1 MRVMRS
7 WNLQAVEEIFASAA
21 TDASLWSRAIQTAS
35 EQTDSIGALIL
46 PVTGQGFPSAPAT
59 EGIARATEVYFR
71 DGWCERDIRYSPL
84 KSLLEGNV
92 IDDLDFISPEEMK
105 RTPYYQEF
113 LAPTGLRW
121 FGGIPVRVDDQVWC
135 LSIQRG
141 IRQDPFSPEEKQKL
155 KQLSRRLS
163 SAAALARALG
173 FAAASAALE
182 AFDLSHTAVALLN
195 AKGEVARTN
204 RAADRLM
211 AGELQVRQG
220 RICSID
226 QGANDHLSRALRELL
241 WKTSGASLLAPVML
255 PRKDKRPV
263 LAYPVK
269 MSQLSASYFAECQA
283 AIVLVDT
290 DARRR
295 TPEATLRGAFHLTQA
310 EARLASQLASGASLD
325 TVCERLGIVKETG
338 RNQLKSIFAK
348 TGTSRQAEL
357 VLLIASML

>member
-1 MRVMRS
+1 MRS
-7 WNLQAVEEIFASAA
+7 CDLQAVEEIFATAA

-46 PVTGQGFPSAPAT
+46 PVTGQGFPSVPAS

-121 FGGIPVRVDDQVWC
+121 FGGVPVRVDDQVWC

-155 KQLSRRLS
+155 KQLSRRLN

-204 RAADRLM
+204 RAADRLL

-241 WKTSGASLLAPVML
+241 WKASGASLLPPVML

-269 MSQLSASYFAECQA
+269 MSQLSASYFSECQA

-310 EARLASQLASGASLD
+310 EARLASQLASGDSLN

>member
-1 MRVMRS
+1 MRS
-7 WNLQAVEEIFASAA
+7 WDLQAVEEIFATAA

-46 PVTGQGFPSAPAT
+46 PVTGQGFPSVPAS

-121 FGGIPVRVDDQVWC
+121 FGGVPVRVDDQVWC

-155 KQLSRRLS
+155 KQLSRRLN

-204 RAADRLM
+204 RAADRLL

-241 WKTSGASLLAPVML
+241 WKASGASLLPPVML

-269 MSQLSASYFAECQA
+269 MSQLSASYFSECQA

-310 EARLASQLASGASLD
+310 EARLASQLASGDSLN

>member
-46 PVTGQGFPSAPAT
+46 PVTGQGFPSVPAT

-141 IRQDPFSPEEKQKL
+141 IKQDPFSPEEKQKL

-269 MSQLSASYFAECQA
+269 MSQLSASYFSECQA

-310 EARLASQLASGASLD
+310 EARLASQLASGDSLN

>member
-46 PVTGQGFPSAPAT
+46 PVTGQGFPSVSAT

>member
-1 MRVMRS
+1 MRS
-7 WNLQAVEEIFASAA
+7 WDLQAVEEIFATAA

-46 PVTGQGFPSAPAT
+46 PVTGQGFPSVPAS

-121 FGGIPVRVDDQVWC
+121 FGGVPVRVDDQVWC

-155 KQLSRRLS
+155 KQLSRRLN

-204 RAADRLM
+204 RAADRLL

-241 WKTSGASLLAPVML
+241 WKASGASLLPPVML

-269 MSQLSASYFAECQA
+269 MSQLSASYFSECQA

-310 EARLASQLASGASLD
+310 EARLASRLASGDSLN

>member
-1 MRVMRS
+1 MRS
-7 WNLQAVEEIFASAA
+7 WDLQAVEEIFAGAA
-21 TDASLWSRAIQTAS
+21 TDASLWSKAIQTVA
-35 EQTDSIGALIL
+35 EQTESIGALIL
-46 PVTGQGFPSAPAT
+46 PVTGQGFPYVPAS

-84 KSLLEGNV
+84 KSLLDGHV
-92 IDDLDFISPEEMK
+92 VDDLDFISTDEMK
-105 RTPYYQEF
+105 RAPYYQEF

-121 FGGIPVRVDDQVWC
+121 FGGLPVRVDDQVWC

-141 IRQDPFSPEEKQKL
+141 VRQDPFSPEEKQKL
-155 KQLSRRLS
+155 QQLSRRLS

-173 FAAASAALE
+173 FAASSAALE

-195 AKGEVARTN
+195 SKGEVARTN
-204 RAADRLM
+204 RAADRLL
-211 AGELQVRQG
+211 AGELQLRQG
-220 RICSID
+220 RISSHD
-226 QGANDHLSRALRELL
+226 QAANDNLSRTLRELL
-241 WKTSGASLLAPVML
+241 WKVSGASLLPPVTL

-295 TPEATLRGAFHLTQA
+295 TPETTLRGAFRLTQA
-310 EARLASQLASGASLD
+310 EARLASRLASGDPLD
-325 TVCERLGIVKETG
+325 TVCDRLGIAKETG
-338 RNQLKSIFAK
+338 RNQLKSVFAK

>member
-1 MRVMRS
+1 MRS

-46 PVTGQGFPSAPAT
+46 PVTGQGFPSVPAT

-290 DARRR
+290 DAWRR

>member
-1 MRVMRS
+1 MRS
-7 WNLQAVEEIFASAA
+7 WNLQAVEDIFANAA
-21 TDASLWSRAIQTAS
+21 TDASLWSNAIQTVS
-35 EQTDSIGALIL
+35 EQTESVGALIL
-46 PVTGQGFPSAPAT
+46 PVTGQGFPFVPAS
-59 EGIARATEVYFR
+59 EGIAGATEIYFR
-71 DGWCERDIRYSPL
+71 DGWSERDIRYSPL
-84 KSLLEGNV
+84 KSLLDGNV

-105 RTPYYQEF
+105 RAPYYQEF

-141 IRQDPFSPEEKQKL
+141 IAQDPFSPEEKEKL

-173 FAAASAALE
+173 FAASSAALE
-182 AFDLSHTAVALLN
+182 AFDLSHAAVLLLN
-195 AKGEVARTN
+195 SKGEVVRTN
-204 RAADRLM
+204 RAADRLL
-211 AGELQVRQG
+211 GGDLQLRQG
-220 RICSID
+220 RICTSD
-226 QGANDHLSRALRELL
+226 QAANDALSRALRELL
-241 WKTSGASLLAPVML
+241 WKTSGGSLLPPVML
-255 PRKDKRPV
+255 PRRDRRPL

-295 TPEATLRGAFHLTQA
+295 TPEATLRGAFHLTHA
-310 EARLASQLASGASLD
+310 EARLASQLASGDPLD
-325 TVCERLGIVKETG
+325 IICDQLGIAKETG
-338 RNQLKSIFAK
+338 RNQLKSVFAK

>member
-1 MRVMRS
+1 MRS
-7 WNLQAVEEIFASAA
+7 WDLQAVEEIFANAA
-21 TDASLWSRAIQTAS
+21 TDASLWSKAIQTAS
-35 EQTDSIGALIL
+35 EQTESVGALIL
-46 PVTGQGFPSAPAT
+46 PVTGQGYPYVPAS

-71 DGWCERDIRYSPL
+71 DGWCDRDIRYSPL
-84 KSLLEGNV
+84 KFLLEGNV

-113 LAPTGLRW
+113 LEPTGLRW

-141 IRQDPFSPEEKQKL
+141 VTQDPFSSEEKQKL

-173 FAAASAALE
+173 YAASSAALE

-195 AKGEVARTN
+195 SKGEVARTN
-204 RAADRLM
+204 RAADRLL
-211 AGELQVRQG
+211 AGDLQVRQG
-220 RICSID
+220 RISSQD
-226 QGANDHLSRALRELL
+226 QAANDHLSRALRELL
-241 WKTSGASLLAPVML
+241 WKTSGASLLPPVML

-269 MSQLSASYFAECQA
+269 MSQLSASYFADCQA

-295 TPEATLRGAFHLTQA
+295 TPETTLRGAFHLTQA
-310 EARLASQLASGASLD
+310 EARLASQLASGDPLD
-325 TVCERLGIVKETG
+325 AVCDRLGIAKETG
-338 RNQLKSIFAK
+338 RNQLKSVFAK

>member
-1 MRVMRS
+1 MRS
-7 WNLQAVEEIFASAA
+7 WDLQAVEEIFATAA
-21 TDASLWSRAIQTAS
+21 TDASLWCRAIQTAS

-46 PVTGQGFPSAPAT
+46 PVTGQGFPSVPAS

-121 FGGIPVRVDDQVWC
+121 FGGVPVRVDDQVWC

-155 KQLSRRLS
+155 KQLSRRLN

-204 RAADRLM
+204 RAADRLL

-241 WKTSGASLLAPVML
+241 WKASGASLLPPVML

-269 MSQLSASYFAECQA
+269 MSQLSASYFSECQA

-310 EARLASQLASGASLD
+310 EARLASQLASGDSLN

-357 VLLIASML
+357 VC

>member
-283 AIVLVDT
+283 AIVLVDI

>member
-1 MRVMRS
+1 MRS
-7 WNLQAVEEIFASAA
+7 WDLQAVEEIFATAA

-46 PVTGQGFPSAPAT
+46 PVTGQGFPSVPAN

-121 FGGIPVRVDDQVWC
+121 FGGVPVRVDDQVWC

-155 KQLSRRLS
+155 KQLSRRLN

-204 RAADRLM
+204 RAADRLL

-241 WKTSGASLLAPVML
+241 WKASGASLLPPVML

-269 MSQLSASYFAECQA
+269 MSQLSASYFSECQA

-310 EARLASQLASGASLD
+310 EARLASQLASGDSLN